1 MCDYSLMSLPNRL
14 AVADEKLVS
23 YRFSSGTIGFAS
35 PADLEPVLTL
45 HSREPW
51 SLKGIWKR
59 IVGVLDRPPVCAVC
73 IPPGARL
80 LFSNI
85 PEHLQHRWDLQSVET
100 ATFIQTSALENTH
113 RDGVMFS
120 NGRQASLQELPPGQ
134 KVRVV
139 SLSAVE
145 ESSSPRESVHQRL

>member
-1 MCDYSLMSLPNRL
+1 MCDYSLMNLPNRL

-23 YRFSSGTIGFAS
+23 YRFSSGTIGFAA
-35 PADLEPVLTL
+35 PADLESPKPLA
-45 HSREPW
+45 SKEPW
-51 SLKGIWKR
+51 SLKDIWKR
-59 IVGVLDRPPVCAVC
+59 IAGALDRPPVCAVC
-73 IPPGARL
+73 VPPGSRL

-85 PEHLQHRWDLQSVET
+85 PEHLQHRWELQSVET

-134 KVRVV
+134 MVRVLSV
-139 SLSAVE
+139 SALEETAV
-145 ESSSPRESVHQRL
+145 PPVDVHQGF